1 MARVDLGFFGGL
13 TVAVLGLGKSGLSAA
28 RALKAG
34 GAEVWAW
41 DDNDD
46 SRARAAAEGLPIVD
60 LTSCDWTQ
68 PVSLIL
74 SPGIPHSFPAPHP
87 VTELARDNN
96 CEIISDIELLAR
108 AQRGVRFVGIT
119 GTNGKSTTTALIAHI
134 LGQAG
139 RKVAVGGNLGIP
151 ALELEP
157 LTQDGIYV
165 LEMSSYQLEI
175 TRSITFDVAV
185 LLNISPDHLDRHGGF
200 DGYVAAKKLVFHR
213 QSLSCT
219 AVIGIDDAT
228 SRGICEALAAVQ
240 EQRVIPVSG
249 RKTARGGVYVCDGAL
264 IDDSDGKAQ
273 EILDLRDLPHL
284 PGEHNAQNAAAAYAV
299 ARALGVPGDR
309 IAQGLRSF
317 GGLPHRQE
325 LVDEIEAVRYVNDSK
340 ATNADATAR
349 ALACYDTV
357 YWIAGGRAKEGGL
370 EGLEVFYPRI
380 AEVFLIGEAEA
391 AFASVLEGRFPVNRC
406 GTLAKAV
413 SAAAKAASFARRD
426 HGSNP
431 VVLLSPACAS
441 FDQFP
446 DFEARGDAFK
456 AAVAKLR
463 GAPAAANN
471 ADSGAG
477 ARSSVG
483 GDAA

>member
-1 MARVDLGFFGGL
+1 MTAIDLGFFGGL

-41 DDNDD
+41 DDNEA
-46 SRARAAAEGLPIVD
+46 SRQRAAEEDLTLVD
-60 LTSCDWTQ
+60 LQSCDWTQ
-68 PVSLIL
+68 PISLIL

-87 VTELARDNN
+87 ATELARKHN

-119 GTNGKSTTTALIAHI
+119 GTNGKSTTTALIGHI
-134 LGQAG
+134 LEQAG
-139 RKVAVGGNLGIP
+139 RRVAVGGNLGIP

-175 TRSITFDVAV
+175 TQSITFDVAL

-200 DGYVAAKKLVFHR
+200 EGYVAAKKLIFHR
-213 QSLSCT
+213 QTRPCT
-219 AVIGIDDAT
+219 AVIGTDDDT
-228 SRGICEALAAVQ
+228 SRGIFADLSAAN
-240 EQRVIPVSG
+240 EQNVVPVSG
-249 RKTARGGVYVCDGAL
+249 KSVAKGGAYVFGGSL
-264 IDDSDGKAQ
+264 IDDSAGKA
-273 EILDLRDLPHL
+273 EAVLDLTELPNL
-284 PGEHNAQNAAAAYAV
+284 PGDHNAQNAAAAYAV
-299 ARALGVPGDR
+299 ARALGVSRED
-309 IAQGLRSF
+309 ILAGLRSF

-325 LVDEIEAVRYVNDSK
+325 MVGEVDGVRYVNDSK
-340 ATNADATAR
+340 ATNADAAAR
-349 ALACYDTV
+349 ALACYDLI

-370 EGLEVFYPRI
+370 DGLESFYPRI

-391 AFASVLEGRFPVNRC
+391 AFASVLEGRLPVNRC

-413 SAAAKAASFARRD
+413 GAAAMAAAARKD
-426 HGSNP
+426 PENAP

-446 DFEARGDAFK
+446 NFEARGDAFK
-456 AAVAKLR
+456 DAVAKLTKT
-463 GAPAAANN
+463 GTAND
-471 ADSGAG
+471 DSVGQ
-477 ARSSVG
+477 SIG